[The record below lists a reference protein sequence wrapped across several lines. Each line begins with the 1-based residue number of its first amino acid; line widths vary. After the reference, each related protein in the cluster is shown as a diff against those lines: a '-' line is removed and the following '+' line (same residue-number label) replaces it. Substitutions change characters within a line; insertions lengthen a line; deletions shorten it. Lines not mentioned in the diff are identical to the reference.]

1 LKQVRIHAQ
10 AYAVSV
16 TGNSR
21 ENLLESCLYLNETI
35 KQFFGFPFSE
45 MMFNPDTLLS
55 RTFSDS
61 SLQTLFPHLLFLFPE
76 FILHD
81 GCNFSAIF
89 VICQELLLKFCYNFE
104 KP

>member
-1 LKQVRIHAQ
+1 MI
-10 AYAVSV
+10 
-16 TGNSR
+16 
-21 ENLLESCLYLNETI
+21 
-35 KQFFGFPFSE
+35 
-45 MMFNPDTLLS
+45 FNPDTLLS

-89 VICQELLLKFCYNFE
+89 VICQELVLKFCYNFE
-104 KP
+104 NRKIFGLLFCFDCSTFFLAIFPQIR

>member
-1 LKQVRIHAQ
+1 
-10 AYAVSV
+10 
-16 TGNSR
+16 
-21 ENLLESCLYLNETI
+21 
-35 KQFFGFPFSE
+35 

-89 VICQELLLKFCYNFE
+89 VICQELILKNRKIFGLLFYFDCSAFFPCYFPTDTI
-104 KP
+104 K

>member
-1 LKQVRIHAQ
+1 MTTDRRIDRKP
-10 AYAVSV
+10 VPIDV
-16 TGNSR
+16 TSA
-21 ENLLESCLYLNETI
+21 
-35 KQFFGFPFSE
+35 